1 MAAAQNLAIV
11 PHTSIYILLLYRLQW
26 YGQECGIKEFAIV
39 CKWRL
44 LKIPQPT
51 TTWSINTALI
61 SAVNRLASHDQPFV
75 ITDQLLN
82 GWAWLH
88 NTHHFQLLPP
98 DILLMGIQFLS
109 LSVCVC
115 VCVCGKRSGNSLQ
128 CNPLTFPLTCN
139 EWQYGGVALRT
150 CTCGL
155 RQGRSWGCNT
165 PGQTITSWKLPIMD
179 FCDL

>member
-1 MAAAQNLAIV
+1 MINATIKGQTLTCMAAAQNLAIV

-82 GWAWLH
+82 G
-88 NTHHFQLLPP
+88 
-98 DILLMGIQFLS
+98 
-109 LSVCVC
+109 
-115 VCVCGKRSGNSLQ
+115 
-128 CNPLTFPLTCN
+128 
-139 EWQYGGVALRT
+139 
-150 CTCGL
+150 
-155 RQGRSWGCNT
+155 
-165 PGQTITSWKLPIMD
+165 
-179 FCDL
+179 